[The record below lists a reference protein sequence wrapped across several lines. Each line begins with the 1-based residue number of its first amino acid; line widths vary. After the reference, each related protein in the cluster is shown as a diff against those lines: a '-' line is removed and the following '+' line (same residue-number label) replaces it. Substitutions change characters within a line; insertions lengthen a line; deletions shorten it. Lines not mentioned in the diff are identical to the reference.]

1 MAVED
6 RMSLKP
12 VFKSHYMEE
21 ESLDEPHDSPTSL
34 KPHRRS
40 KRSSFFSKL
49 LTPRRTSSNSSTL
62 TSSSSRSDRKSS
74 IASIKRNKSSVG
86 LIPGHLSMSEFNNTH
101 SHNNKRPS
109 MQMSVKS
116 SNKSS
121 RANSTAMPQSIPMVA
136 SNSISMASFG
146 INLEEDDLNEI
157 TATATAAG
165 TNEQNPNINT
175 NSNPTSPKGSY
186 STILQDIPKNAYNWK
201 APESW
206 KVRNEASQGAP
217 TMTTSS
223 SMSSDSPYLAFTPTQ
238 TSENLSVSS
247 GDISRPQSPI
257 SPTNDRHPLVESFAG
272 SQKAI
277 NKTTAG
283 SIGLKLR
290 GSKKELRGNLKSS
303 VRIFKGGMSSLLP
316 CTLDTTGR
324 DILDALRRKRFVK
337 ADDDYILV
345 LNCGGLARTLSLD
358 EKPLKIQRTLL
369 MFYGYTERDNL
380 DFIER
385 TDLSFLFKFIVE
397 EKGVELI
404 SEEKKILI
412 NPQNVNL
419 VNWNLQDIPNFLYAE
434 PIVKLNVSENP
445 SFEFTK
451 EFMHDCR
458 NLTSLSFKKAGA
470 MKFPTPVIFAPR
482 LVTLDL
488 EVNYLKSI
496 PQEISVMR
504 NLSTLNLA
512 CNRIYKLPDAFSKLD
527 NLQELNLSSNRFKEI
542 PLAICNL
549 VNLKR
554 LDLSYNNIKN
564 FPDEFSKLQN
574 IEVLQMAGN
583 TLSGELPVWFSEFSY
598 LIKVDFR
605 FNHLESIDSLKSSPK
620 LEIIRATGNKIS
632 VFRSNATDLFEV
644 EMNMNPLTYVYFE
657 VDMPNLKVIDFSK
670 GKLSSC
676 SFTSKL
682 ISVEKLV
689 LDQNH
694 LSVLPEDIN
703 KMKHIVHLSVI
714 KNNLNSLP
722 SSIGSLA
729 KLKYLDIHLNNISK
743 LNENI
748 WKLGSLV
755 LLNVASNILE
765 NFPEPPDIM
774 MHIIPPLGYSN
785 GVDSSAIDDENSEED
800 KDQVT
805 DLKPTKI
812 GSYSQRRRSS
822 EAGPVLN
829 RRAFGLQNSLK
840 YLCLSDNK
848 LTDSCFPTI
857 GHLKNL
863 SCLNLSYNEI
873 FEIPQGHLSNL
884 PNLVNLYLS
893 GNYLSS
899 LPTEDFENWTNLENF
914 MLNGNRFTALPGE
927 LSRIRNLSALDV
939 GSNSL
944 KYNIGNIPYDW
955 NWCFNDQLK
964 YLNFSGNKRL
974 EIKPQH
980 VKSENGE
987 PLDSFFGLKK
997 LRMLG
1002 LMDVTITTEAV
1013 PDQSVGLR
1021 VRSTVSQLGKFG
1033 YGISDTLG
1041 DADALTSR
1049 DVVIEKF
1056 RGNRDEFLIA
1066 LYDGK
1071 NSVTQGGDKISKIVQ
1086 ETFEI
1091 HFEGELKSVGQVSKG
1106 SSQSKTIEDCMKCA
1120 FLAMNSEMN
1129 ILINK
1134 DESSTFSSAA
1144 AHRTK
1149 TTDKLTMEEDGY
1161 SGCCATVIYI
1171 KGDSLYV
1178 ANVGDI
1184 MGIMTSS
1191 NGEYKLITTKHEPY
1205 APQEYERIRDSGG
1218 HVTTDGYLDG
1228 VSNVSRAVGF
1238 FKLIPHIN
1246 SKPSVHKYDL
1256 SQNDEMIAICTSDI
1270 WKVVPYDLAADIVRQ
1285 EKSNPG
1291 IAAEKLRDFAIAYGA
1306 RGQKA
1311 TSVVLSLRQFS
1322 TKQKHHNASQAE
1334 DSTLRKLDEEIEPP
1348 RGSLA
1353 MVFTDIKNSTVL
1365 WDNHPLAMRSAIK
1378 VHNAI
1383 MRRQLRLIGGYEVKT
1398 EGDAFVVSFPTPTSA
1413 LLWCFVVQTQ
1423 LLTTDE
1429 WPAEILSSD
1438 QGCEIKDK
1446 DDNIIFRGLSVRM
1459 GVHWG
1464 SPVCEPDVVTKRMDY
1479 FGPMVNRASRV
1490 SSVADGGQITMSND
1504 FYNEIQNVKKVH
1516 ELIKDGKLDINRAY
1530 PYKGK
1535 GKDIENQV
1543 AQLLHIGI
1551 VDKSIGAK
1559 KLKGLETPES
1569 IWLTFPKALGSRLKA
1584 FDKND
1589 KGPNNIKSNQ
1599 LIYSGVTTESAWSL
1613 RRISLRLDKI
1623 CSYFTNENCQA
1634 PPLELNSMNTSLQNE
1649 FTSMDSYVMM
1659 LIENCITRIENS
1671 VMMLSLRQ
1679 VMSQD
1684 VDSPLVCGSTSDLYN
1699 LMIAMKEE
1707 LEQLKAAQE

>member
-1 MAVED
+1 
-6 RMSLKP
+6 MSKP
-12 VFKSHYMEE
+12 VFNSSYMEDTQQPE
-21 ESLDEPHDSPTSL
+21 DTNEFRATV
-34 KPHRRS
+34 KPLRRS
-40 KRSSFFSKL
+40 KRSSFFTKL
-49 LTPRRTSSNSSTL
+49 LTSSRRASSNSSVSTN
-62 TSSSSRSDRKSS
+62 SSARSDRRSS
-74 IASIKRNKSSVG
+74 TASINRKKPSIG
-86 LIPGHLSMSEFNNTH
+86 TIPAAMVVMPDYNSTH
-101 SHNNKRPS
+101 IHHNKRPS

-121 RANSTAMPQSIPMVA
+121 RTTSIPQSIPMAA
-136 SNSISMASFG
+136 SNSISMASYG
-146 INLEEDDLNEI
+146 INLEENNLDEI
-157 TATATAAG
+157 TASVIKK
-165 TNEQNPNINT
+165 NEPYQPNT
-175 NSNPTSPKGSY
+175 NSKSNPTSPGVSN
-186 STILQDIPKNAYNWK
+186 STVLPDIPPNSHNWK

-206 KVRNEASQGAP
+206 KVRNEPIALSNSQGTA
-217 TMTTSS
+217 TTGTTTTSS
-223 SMSSDSPYLAFTPTQ
+223 ISSDSPYLAFTSTQ
-238 TSENLSVSS
+238 NSDDVSASS

-257 SPTNDRHPLVESFAG
+257 SPTSNRHPLVESFSTSKKGFNKANAG
-272 SQKAI
+272 SV
-277 NKTTAG
+277 
-283 SIGLKLR
+283 SLKLK
-290 GSKKELRGNLKSS
+290 SSHNKELRGNSKSS
-303 VRIFKGGMSSLLP
+303 VRIFKGEMSSLLP

-337 ADDDYILV
+337 AEDDYILV

-369 MFYGYTERDNL
+369 LFYGYTERDNL

-434 PIVKLNVSENP
+434 PIVKLDVSENP

-470 MKFPTPVIFAPR
+470 TKFPTPVIFAPR
-482 LVTLDL
+482 LATLDL

-496 PQEISVMR
+496 PQEISVMK
-504 NLSTLNLA
+504 NLSMLNLA
-512 CNRIYKLPDAFSKLD
+512 CNRINKLPDAFSKLA

-542 PLAICNL
+542 PLAICRL
-549 VNLKR
+549 LNLKR
-554 LDLSYNNIKN
+554 LDLSYNNITS
-564 FPDEFSKLQN
+564 FPDEFSKLKN
-574 IEVLQMAGN
+574 IEVLQIAGN
-583 TLSGELPVWFSEFSY
+583 KLTGELPVWFSEFDN
-598 LIKVDFR
+598 LIKVDLR
-605 FNHLESIDSLKSSPK
+605 FNQLDSIDSLKSSRK
-620 LEIIRATGNKIS
+620 LEIIRAAGNVLS
-632 VFRSNATDLFEV
+632 VFRSNATNLFEV
-644 EMNMNPLTYVYFE
+644 ELNMNPLTYVYFE

-682 ISVEKLV
+682 INVEKLI

-703 KMKHIVHLSVI
+703 KMKNIVHLSVI

-722 SSIGSLA
+722 NAIGDLK
-729 KLKYLDIHLNNISK
+729 KLKYLDLHLNNISK

-748 WKLGSLV
+748 WKLGNLV

-765 NFPEPPDIM
+765 NFPEPPDTM
-774 MHIIPPLGYSN
+774 MHIVPPFDFTIGNS
-785 GVDSSAIDDENSEED
+785 DSSAIDDENSEED

-805 DLKPTKI
+805 DLKPVKG
-812 GSYSQRRRSS
+812 GSQLQRRRSS

-829 RRAFGLQNSLK
+829 KGAFGLQNSLK
-840 YLCLSDNK
+840 LLCLSDNK

-857 GHLKNL
+857 GHLKSL
-863 SCLNLSYNEI
+863 TCLNLSYNEI

-884 PNLVNLYLS
+884 TNLFNLYLS

-899 LPTEDFENWTNLENF
+899 LPTEDFESWSNLANF

-927 LSRIRNLSALDV
+927 LSRIKRLSALDV

-944 KYNIGNIPYDW
+944 KYNIANIPYDW
-955 NWCFNDQLK
+955 NWCYNDQLK

-980 VKSENGE
+980 IKSENGE
-987 PLDSFFGLKK
+987 PLDSFFGLKR

-1056 RGNRDEFLIA
+1056 RGNPDEFLIA

-1091 HFEGELKSVGQVSKG
+1091 HFEGELKSVGQVVNG
-1106 SSQSKTIEDCMKCA
+1106 SPQPKTIEDCMKGA

-1161 SGCCATVIYI
+1161 SGCCATIVYI

-1246 SKPSVHKYDL
+1246 SKPSVHKYEMT
-1256 SQNDEMIAICTSDI
+1256 QNDEMIAICTSDI

-1438 QGCEIKDK
+1438 QGCEIKDNEG
-1446 DDNIIFRGLSVRM
+1446 NIIFRGLSVRM

-1464 SPVCEPDVVTKRMDY
+1464 APVCEPDVVTKRMDY

-1504 FYNEIQNVKKVH
+1504 FYNEIENVKKMH
-1516 ELIKDGKLDINRAY
+1516 ELIKDGKVDINRSY

-1535 GKDIENQV
+1535 GKDIDNQV
-1543 AQLLHIGI
+1543 DQLLNIGI

-1569 IWLTFPKALGSRLKA
+1569 IWLAFPKSLGSRLKA
-1584 FDKND
+1584 FDKVS
-1589 KGPNNIKSNQ
+1589 KKTNNIKSNQ
-1599 LIYSGVTTESAWSL
+1599 LIYSGVTTDTAWSL
-1613 RRISLRLDKI
+1613 RRVSLRLDKI
-1623 CSYFTNENCQA
+1623 CSYLTDEQLW
-1634 PPLELNSMNTSLQNE
+1634 PPQLEQNTMSTSLQNE
-1649 FTSMDSYVMM
+1649 FTSMDSFLML

-1671 VMMLSLRQ
+1671 VMMLSMRQ
-1679 VMSQD
+1679 TMAPDENST
-1684 VDSPLVCGSTSDLYN
+1684 LMHGSTSDLYE
-1699 LMIAMKEE
+1699 MVVAMREE
-1707 LEQLKAAQE
+1707 LRQLKGQ